1 MKKAKIYL
9 TETEWRVLYLAL
21 NDFKTKLHGENKMT
35 DTVDDTLYK
44 VINATTKKVR
54 VAG

>member
-1 MKKAKIYL
+1 MKKTKIYL
-9 TETEWRVLYLAL
+9 TENEWRVLYLSL
-21 NDFKTKLHGENKMT
+21 NDFKTKLHNENKLT

-44 VINATTKKVR
+44 VITAPTNRVK